1 VARIVFIRLLASRLT
16 SEETLPMP
24 TTVTYADGGLCVV
37 DPQVFR
43 GERTRL
49 VSTLLEQLTQRDDIA
64 AVACDLTS
72 GRCQIRW
79 ADAATPV
86 SSAAARFVEAL
97 QAGCAAEAAEPAW
110 RRLLWSRAKRQT
122 SPGERTQLSGSS
134 SAAASAATGTMLVR
148 GPKRLLYLAAGA
160 GSSVMTVVGVL
171 VPGIPTVPFLL
182 SSSYF
187 LARSSPRAHAALLST
202 PLFGTLVREWD
213 AHQALSGDSKKKLIA
228 FTLVIIGT
236 TVVIAKANPFAL
248 GMMAIVAPACIYSI
262 VRLPGIES
270 DASSRRELHKAHAIL
285 S

>member
-1 VARIVFIRLLASRLT
+1 
-16 SEETLPMP
+16 MP

-122 SPGERTQLSGSS
+122 SPGERTQLSSSS

-187 LARSSPRAHAALLST
+187 LARSSPRAACRPALNPSLWNPRPRVGCPSGAQRRFQEKTDRLHAGDHRHHGCDRQSQS
-202 PLFGTLVREWD
+202 VRPGHD
-213 AHQALSGDSKKKLIA
+213 GDCGSCLYLQHRSA
-228 FTLVIIGT
+228 AG
-236 TVVIAKANPFAL
+236 
-248 GMMAIVAPACIYSI
+248 
-262 VRLPGIES
+262 
-270 DASSRRELHKAHAIL
+270 H
-285 S
+285 